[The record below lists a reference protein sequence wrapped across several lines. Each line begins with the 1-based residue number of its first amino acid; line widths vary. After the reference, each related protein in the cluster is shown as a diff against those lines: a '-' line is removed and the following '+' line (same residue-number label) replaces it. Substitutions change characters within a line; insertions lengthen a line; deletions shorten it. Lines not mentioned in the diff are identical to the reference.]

1 MPRLVW
7 VILLGLLE
15 KLKKAEDGLIEIL
28 SLSDQIV
35 EVNPVVILANVVHHD
50 APETTS
56 ESAAVQ
62 YSMSTPVRFPCPHPS
77 NGQAGRGI
85 SPFYEPNGLRQVNKA
100 VALFTVTTGGKN
112 KAR

>member
-1 MPRLVW
+1 MPFDRQVEMPRLVR
-7 VILLGLLE
+7 VISLGLLE

-62 YSMSTPVRFPCPHPS
+62 YSMSTTQLPRLSRSPA
-77 NGQAGRGI
+77 NGASGNQACI
-85 SPFYEPNGLRQVNKA
+85 SA
-100 VALFTVTTGGKN
+100 
-112 KAR
+112 